1 MRILK
6 RVGKSAAVKAGAG
19 VDYGGLKGASGMT
32 CMAFAFLWLMV
43 YHKVSQKDFSAMIT
57 CAALV
62 QRLFFCGMRSS
73 ITVGQGLESRGPL

>member
-1 MRILK
+1 MRA
-6 RVGKSAAVKAGAG
+6 GKSSTVKPGAG

-62 QRLFFCGMRSS
+62 QRLPFRSIRS
-73 ITVGQGLESRGPL
+73 NIARKPWVGKRWCFLF